1 MENMSGIKTEVEK
14 EKSLVRN
21 NLFFNTTEIL
31 YCNLAFVYKKID
43 SIVFRENL
51 VCETHRSDCL

>member
-21 NLFFNTTEIL
+21 NLFNNTTEM
-31 YCNLAFVYKKID
+31 YCNLAFVYK
-43 SIVFRENL
+43 R
-51 VCETHRSDCL
+51 H